1 MLRVG
6 LRAASI
12 NRKYNFQINTDKS
25 ALFMCTPCSE
35 WSSNNT
41 LVDSF
46 ISHTVYASPILCM
59 RRCLHITAQ
68 TKRRRRLMLWISSAR
83 CRTCHWHQLL
93 LQLKSC
99 AWHWQRGSGVF
110 TCLDRLV
117 FRIFLPSRDDKSRV
131 HYGDCRCHCQHV
143 SSTRLLHRWCP
154 YCISAAI
161 HCFAPYL
168 AAWPGRSK
176 RIGWC
181 LPYMVG
187 LSKSLSSLLRI
198 NTACPHKKKQRQ
210 LHISIASSNR
220 S

>member
-117 FRIFLPSRDDKSRV
+117 FRIFCRRV
-131 HYGDCRCHCQHV
+131 MIKAACITATVAVTANTSPALACSTVDVRTALALQFTV
-143 SSTRLLHRWCP
+143 S
-154 YCISAAI
+154 
-161 HCFAPYL
+161 
-168 AAWPGRSK
+168 
-176 RIGWC
+176 
-181 LPYMVG
+181 
-187 LSKSLSSLLRI
+187 
-198 NTACPHKKKQRQ
+198 
-210 LHISIASSNR
+210 LHILPHGLDGQSASGDVYRIWSVFLNHCHLYWE
-220 S
+220 